1 MRTSLLATSL
11 LSAAL
16 VLTACGSNTDT
27 ASSDD
32 RSSDSSSSS
41 AKGNDAD
48 VAFLQGMTPHHEQ
61 AVLMSDLV
69 LAAGP
74 PAGVADLA
82 RRIKAAQS
90 PEIDQMT
97 SMLKDLGATADSGG
111 QGGGHSSGGMDGMGA
126 EAHEGMMSDADLATL
141 KDARGVDAARLYLEA
156 MIVHHQG
163 AIKASDA
170 QLADGV
176 YGPARMLAE
185 SIAKAQAAEIAEMRQ
200 LLASL

>member
-27 ASSDD
+27 ASSGS
-32 RSSDSSSSS
+32 SSDSSSSS

-69 LAAGP
+69 LAADP
-74 PAGVADLA
+74 PAAVADLA

-90 PEIDQMT
+90 PEIEQMQT
-97 SMLKDLGATADSGG
+97 MLAALGKGSGG
-111 QGGGHSSGGMDGMGA
+111 SHGGGHGGDGA
-126 EAHEGMMSDADLATL
+126 EAHGGMMSDADLATL
-141 KDARGVDAARLYLEA
+141 KDARGVDAARLYLQA
-156 MIVHHQG
+156 MIVHHRG
-163 AIKASDA
+163 AIEASQA
-170 QLADGV
+170 QLAEGS
-176 YGPARMLAE
+176 YGPARTLAE
-185 SIAKAQAAEIAEMRQ
+185 AIARAQAAEIAEMET
-200 LLASL
+200 LLAAL

>member
-1 MRTSLLATSL
+1 VRTSLLATSL

-16 VLTACGSNTDT
+16 VLTACGSNTET
-27 ASSDD
+27 ASSGN

-69 LAAGP
+69 LAADP

-90 PEIDQMT
+90 PEIDQME
-97 SMLKDLGATADSGG
+97 SMLTALGTDSGG
-111 QGGGHSSGGMDGMGA
+111 SHGGGHSSGMGDMGA

-141 KDARGVDAARLYLEA
+141 KDARGVDAAKLYLQA
-156 MIVHHQG
+156 MIVHHRG
-163 AIKASDA
+163 AIKASEA
-170 QLADGV
+170 ELADGS
-176 YGPARMLAE
+176 YGPARTLAE
-185 SIAKAQAAEIAEMRQ
+185 AIAKAQAAEITEMEK
-200 LLASL
+200 LLTEL